1 MAFMPKIARMG
12 SRLGLFQTT
21 RGEDWMIRAKCRGK
35 NDVRDFFSSGA
46 HEQKAK
52 DFCTGA
58 RDGVPCPVL
67 DRCRRF
73 SAANSEEYGV
83 WGGQGPDERR
93 RARVIAASV

>member
-1 MAFMPKIARMG
+1 MPKIARMS
-12 SRLGLFQTT
+12 SRLGLFQST
-21 RGEDWMIRAKCRGK
+21 RGEGWMLRAKCRGK
-35 NDVRDFFSSGA
+35 NDVSDFFSSGA

-58 RDGVPCPVL
+58 RDGLRCPVL

-73 SAANSEEYGV
+73 STANSEEYGV

-93 RARVIAASV
+93 RARVIAASA